1 MNVKPVV
8 HLFESCA
15 HFVSVSSFNYRV
27 VSPRADDVGEV
38 GARVEEEVVAP
49 LLVTDVQGG
58 AVDIDPGK
66 WNR

>member
-1 MNVKPVV
+1 MPTSYPFPPFLLT
-8 HLFESCA
+8 H
-15 HFVSVSSFNYRV
+15 RV

-58 AVDIDPGK
+58 PVDIDPGNK
-66 WNR
+66 SD